1 MPSLTRNSRQKLN
14 SFSSSNYLQK
24 DYTVVAGAPG
34 RGGSALRE
42 SSSRTRPVCQDGHS
56 AEWTQHLWGHLLPTS
71 AALWLSKSGVPD
83 AFSFVLL

>member
-1 MPSLTRNSRQKLN
+1 MPSLTRNSWQKLS

-42 SSSRTRPVCQDGHS
+42 SSSRTQHS

-83 AFSFVLL
+83 AFSCVLL